1 MDLAPISDKLW
12 NVDSPKAIKSRKYGA
27 LNAILYMAPHTMVNA
42 GNLCPNASPGC
53 VAACLGVHSGQA
65 SMVANNESMASL
77 NNVRRSRI
85 NKARHFQKNRAAFMR
100 AMVLQLA
107 REYARAVRLGFELIA
122 RPNGSTDIAFE
133 AVKVD
138 IDAKT
143 AARITKLV
151 GRPIE
156 ARVYR
161 NIFEVFPFVRFN
173 DYTKSAKRVYAFLR
187 GELPANYHLT
197 FSRSEANETDARAIA
212 NSGGNVAVVF
222 DALPTRFYGRD
233 VIDGDAHDLRCT
245 DPAGV
250 IVGLTPK
257 GAKPKKDASGFIVR
271 LQS

>member
-27 LNAILYMAPHTMVNA
+27 LNAILYMAPYTMANA
-42 GNLCPNASPGC
+42 GNLCPHASKGC

-65 SMVANNESMASL
+65 SAVANSESMSSL
-77 NNVRRSRI
+77 NDVRRSRI

-138 IDAKT
+138 IDAAT
-143 AARITKLV
+143 AKRISKFV

-161 NIFEVFPFVRFN
+161 NIFELFPFVRFN

-197 FSRSEANETDARAIA
+197 FSRSETNEIDARALA
-212 NSGGNVAVVF
+212 NSGANVAVVF
-222 DALPTRFYGRD
+222 DVLLARFYGRD
-233 VIDGDAHDLRCT
+233 VIDGDVHDLRCT